1 MTNIKTLSKGLLSA
15 SALTVFSTGTA
26 FAAGTAADTTV
37 SNTFTL
43 DYSVGTT
50 PQPQVTNSGS
60 PTTFKVDRLVDLTV
74 AAIAPATTSAP
85 GAVDEELRFTVTNN
99 GNDTQAYALS
109 VVQETGDDFQTANVT
124 IVFYVD
130 DGDGVFEPGGDD
142 GSPITYNGT
151 TTGAATGGDVPADR
165 LLHVVVQSDIP
176 SGATN
181 GQTGDLTLVADTLVT
196 GGSGTAVV
204 ADPDGNNDIN
214 ATENVLADDS
224 GTSNENANEGDHS
237 ATNTLTVGVANI
249 TGAKTVSVFSE
260 DGSGCGTIPGT
271 PATPAA
277 EQHAIPGAC
286 VEYVITAS
294 NGGPADALAM
304 TIADTLPAEL
314 EFVAADFSGFTGS
327 PAFAPALPASGTDC
341 ASNGC
346 VISLGTAE
354 LAGGTPGTPVEGTLT
369 IRALIK

>member
-130 DGDGVFEPGGDD
+130 DGDGVLMKV
-142 GSPITYNGT
+142 T
-151 TTGAATGGDVPADR
+151 TLR
-165 LLHVVVQSDIP
+165 RIH
-176 SGATN
+176 
-181 GQTGDLTLVADTLVT
+181 
-196 GGSGTAVV
+196 
-204 ADPDGNNDIN
+204 
-214 ATENVLADDS
+214 
-224 GTSNENANEGDHS
+224 
-237 ATNTLTVGVANI
+237 
-249 TGAKTVSVFSE
+249 
-260 DGSGCGTIPGT
+260 
-271 PATPAA
+271 
-277 EQHAIPGAC
+277 
-286 VEYVITAS
+286 
-294 NGGPADALAM
+294 
-304 TIADTLPAEL
+304 
-314 EFVAADFSGFTGS
+314 
-327 PAFAPALPASGTDC
+327 
-341 ASNGC
+341 
-346 VISLGTAE
+346 
-354 LAGGTPGTPVEGTLT
+354 
-369 IRALIK
+369 

>member
-165 LLHVVVQSDIP
+165 LLHVVVQSD
-176 SGATN
+176 
-181 GQTGDLTLVADTLVT
+181 
-196 GGSGTAVV
+196 
-204 ADPDGNNDIN
+204 
-214 ATENVLADDS
+214 
-224 GTSNENANEGDHS
+224 
-237 ATNTLTVGVANI
+237 
-249 TGAKTVSVFSE
+249 
-260 DGSGCGTIPGT
+260 

-327 PAFAPALPASGTDC
+327 PAFAPALPASGTNC